1 MKTNVLLL
9 ALLLVQGVSWAQD
22 GTKFFSLGLRAGAN
36 LSQVRGNDLS
46 LGNNASTW
54 QLSDKS
60 NRVWGATGGIF
71 MRIGRTF
78 YVQPE
83 IMFSQKGGQF
93 SLYDG
98 SATTTKSFKMSNID
112 FPLMFGVKI
121 ARFLRI
127 NAGPVAAFNIGNS
140 GNLEDAFN
148 DYTNEDTFDDAF
160 RRASLGYQAGIGIDV
175 GKLNFDLRYEGNL
188 TDVVK
193 LKLDNPQAQAQ
204 FERKLNLLQATIGFA
219 F

>member
-9 ALLLVQGVSWAQD
+9 TLLLMTGVASAQD

-36 LSQVRGNDLS
+36 LSQFRGDDLS
-46 LGNNASTW
+46 LSNDEGVF
-54 QLSDKS
+54 QLKDNS

-98 SATTTKSFKMSNID
+98 MATNTKTFKMTNLD
-112 FPLMFGVKI
+112 LPVMFGVKI
-121 ARFLRI
+121 ARFLRV
-127 NAGPVAAFNIGNS
+127 NAGPVAVFNIGYN
-140 GNLEDAFN
+140 GDLEDAFN
-148 DYTNEDTFDDAF
+148 DYTNEDNFDSAF
-160 RRASLGYQAGIGIDV
+160 RRAALGYQAGIGLDF
-175 GKLNFDLRYEGNL
+175 GKLNFDVRYEGNV
-188 TDVVK
+188 TDVFN
-193 LKLDNPQAQAQ
+193 LKLNNPQAQSQ
-204 FERKLNLLQATIGFA
+204 FERKGNLLQATIGVA

>member
-9 ALLLVQGVSWAQD
+9 TLLMITGAVSAQN

-36 LSQVRGNDLS
+36 LSQFSGNDLS
-46 LGNNASTW
+46 LSNDGGVF
-54 QLSDKS
+54 QLKDNS

-98 SATTTKSFKMSNID
+98 TATNTRSFKMSNLD
-112 FPLMFGVKI
+112 LPVMFGVKI

-127 NAGPVAAFNIGNS
+127 NAGPVAAFNVGHN
-140 GNLEDAFN
+140 GDLEDAFN
-148 DYTNEDTFDDAF
+148 DYTNEDNFDSAF
-160 RRASLGYQAGIGIDV
+160 RRAALGYQAGIGLDF
-175 GKLNFDLRYEGNL
+175 GKLNFDIRYEGNV
-188 TDVVK
+188 TDVFN
-193 LKLDNPQAQAQ
+193 LKLNNPQAQSQ
-204 FERKLNLLQATIGFA
+204 FERKSNLLQATIGVA